1 MAMGRATMRCG
12 LIWFWMGSGIVR
24 AGSALGHFRWSGRVL
39 IGKLVSGAV
48 GSRLA
53 MGRAGP
59 VLVFVRLVYL
69 GSLWRRGL
77 VMLRYGLFS
86 FGGWSH
92 ECCGTGLF

>member
-1 MAMGRATMRCG
+1 
-12 LIWFWMGSGIVR
+12 MGSGIVR

-77 VMLRYGLFS
+77 AMLRYGIIS
-86 FGGWSH
+86 SGGLEQASC
-92 ECCGTGLF
+92 EMGLLWAWLGSLGGC